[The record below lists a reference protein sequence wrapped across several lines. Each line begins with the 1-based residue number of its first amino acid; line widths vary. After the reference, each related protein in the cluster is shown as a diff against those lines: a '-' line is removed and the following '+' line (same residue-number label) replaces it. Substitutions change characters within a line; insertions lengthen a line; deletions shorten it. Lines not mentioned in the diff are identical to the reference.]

1 MLAMPIQVLPAQVAN
16 KIAAGEVVERPA
28 SVVKELVEN
37 AIDAGATDIRIELKQ
52 GGRRLI
58 RVEDDGC
65 GIPPAEVRLA
75 FARHSTSKISSEDDL
90 AHITTLG
97 FRGEA
102 LASIAAVS
110 QVAMLTRVESETA
123 GTKLQLD
130 GGQVV
135 RQESHA
141 ANPGTWIS
149 VENLFYNT
157 PARLEFLR
165 SDSTEASHVV
175 RLVSAYA
182 IAFPELRFRLVDN
195 SKLVLQTPG
204 NGSLYDVL
212 VKVYGLDVAQQLVEV
227 KPREEQLA
235 ETDSPSAPEACSPDS
250 QVRVTGYVGIPS
262 LHRSKRSYEMLFLN
276 RRWIQDRSV
285 SYAIEEAYRTL
296 VPLGRY
302 PVAVVNISL
311 PPSEVDINVHPTK
324 REVRFRNPR
333 AVFTAVQRA
342 VRRTVLE
349 QAPVASMGHRP
360 TIVGAAEWSRQQSM
374 PFGRRALPHGSAGQ
388 MAMDVQR
395 TGDTETLD
403 VSRVPMS
410 ERLPML
416 RVLGQVRQTY
426 IIAEGPDGLYLIDQ
440 HAAHERILFEQLQT
454 EQTAMAVSSQTLLQP
469 LTIELPAQ
477 QRGLLEA
484 LSEQLSAFG
493 FDIAPFGGDT
503 CLVRAIPAT
512 MSPAQVPEAISELL
526 DAARESRD
534 ASLSVESTLAVIVC
548 HSAIRAGQTL
558 SQDEARELIRQLENT
573 KAPYTCPHGRPTMI
587 HLSAIQLE
595 KSFGRR

>member
-1 MLAMPIQVLPAQVAN
+1 
-16 KIAAGEVVERPA
+16 
-28 SVVKELVEN
+28 
-37 AIDAGATDIRIELKQ
+37 
-52 GGRRLI
+52 
-58 RVEDDGC
+58 
-65 GIPPAEVRLA
+65 
-75 FARHSTSKISSEDDL
+75 
-90 AHITTLG
+90 
-97 FRGEA
+97 
-102 LASIAAVS
+102 
-110 QVAMLTRVESETA
+110 
-123 GTKLQLD
+123 
-130 GGQVV
+130 
-135 RQESHA
+135 
-141 ANPGTWIS
+141 
-149 VENLFYNT
+149 
-157 PARLEFLR
+157 
-165 SDSTEASHVV
+165 
-175 RLVSAYA
+175 
-182 IAFPELRFRLVDN
+182 
-195 SKLVLQTPG
+195 
-204 NGSLYDVL
+204 
-212 VKVYGLDVAQQLVEV
+212 
-227 KPREEQLA
+227 
-235 ETDSPSAPEACSPDS
+235 
-250 QVRVTGYVGIPS
+250 
-262 LHRSKRSYEMLFLN
+262 
-276 RRWIQDRSV
+276 
-285 SYAIEEAYRTL
+285 
-296 VPLGRY
+296 
-302 PVAVVNISL
+302 
-311 PPSEVDINVHPTK
+311 
-324 REVRFRNPR
+324 
-333 AVFTAVQRA
+333 
-342 VRRTVLE
+342 
-349 QAPVASMGHRP
+349 
-360 TIVGAAEWSRQQSM
+360 
-374 PFGRRALPHGSAGQ
+374 